1 MKTNEKDLNQKHKLK
16 IRTSASTTKKVDKNY
31 VVKISVI
38 AFLSSIILSF
48 LADKSLTTAN
58 IIVAV
63 IILLFFVL
71 LGIVF
76 DIIGIATTKAN
87 EKPFHSMSSRN
98 IESAKNAVKLIRNA
112 EKVSNICND
121 VIGDIASIIN
131 GSAGA
136 ILAIKIMELT
146 NFNILKIIIPLVIT
160 ALIAVLTIGGKALGK
175 SVAINHSHTIVFQTA
190 QIITFLIK
198 KRGKKNEQTS

>member
-1 MKTNEKDLNQKHKLK
+1 MKTTEKDLNQRHKLK
-16 IRTSASTTKKVDKNY
+16 IRANATAVKKVDKSY
-31 VVKISVI
+31 VIKISII
-38 AFLSSIILSF
+38 AFLSSILLSF
-48 LADKSLTTAN
+48 LADKSLSTAN

-71 LGIVF
+71 LGIIF
-76 DIIGIATTKAN
+76 DIIGIATTSAN

-98 IESAKNAVKLIRNA
+98 IESAKNAVKLVRNA

-131 GSAGA
+131 GSAGI
-136 ILAIKIMELT
+136 ILAVKLMELT
-146 NFNILKIIIPLVIT
+146 NNTILKMIIPFVIT
-160 ALIAVLTIGGKALGK
+160 ALIAGLTIGGKALGK

-190 QIITFLIK
+190 QIITFFIK
-198 KRGKKNEQTS
+198 KRGKNNGHTS